1 MRILVACEFSG
12 VVREAFSALGHEAW
26 SCDLLPT
33 EIPGNH
39 YQGDVRD
46 ILLEHWDLMV
56 AHPPC
61 THLAV
66 SGARWFKEKQA
77 EQAEA
82 LEFVR
87 LLMNAPIEHIAI
99 ENPISI
105 ISSRIR
111 KPDQIIQPWQ
121 FGHGETKATCLW
133 LKGLPKLQP
142 TNIVEG
148 REQRVH
154 KMPPSPDRWRER
166 SRTFAGIA
174 QAMAQQWGRLDFP
187 TLREPDRWDSPAL
200 NLLSTPEVYPA
211 FEHEQTPATCGL
223 R

>member
-1 MRILVACEFSG
+1 MTLNEQYRAMRVLIACEFSG
-12 VVREAFSALGHEAW
+12 VVRDAFRRRGHDAW
-26 SCDLLPT
+26 SCDLLPA
-33 EIPGNH
+33 EDGSPFH
-39 YQGDVRD
+39 YQEDARVSMWQRGQF
-46 ILLEHWDLMV
+46 DLMIC
-56 AHPPC
+56 HPPC

-87 LLMNAPIEHIAI
+87 DLLAAPFDRIAL

-121 FGHGETKATCLW
+121 FGHGEVKATCLW
-133 LKGLPKLQP
+133 LKNLPKLVP

-148 REQRVH
+148 RHARVH
-154 KMPPSPDRWRER
+154 LMPPGPDRWKER
-166 SRTFAGIA
+166 SRTMTGIA
-174 QAMAQQWGRLDFP
+174 EAMADQWGGLN
-187 TLREPDRWDSPAL
+187 TLQQAAE
-200 NLLSTPEVYPA
+200 
-211 FEHEQTPATCGL
+211 
-223 R
+223 